1 MDEVEQLNRMEL
13 PVLVGTTSVDVFET
27 LSGRLTRRVIRHQV
41 LNVRHHRAGSESVRD
56 AGAPG
61 AVTIVIVDLM
71 ADLRKTVASYFY
83 RAQVGPPPRRRL
95 P

>member
-41 LNVRHHRAGSESVRD
+41 LNVKHHRAGSESLRD

-61 AVTIVIVDLM
+61 AVTIVDLM